1 MRQQST
7 DISRIN
13 VNAKKQNYLRCYDKM
28 NKRLY
33 YSMRMGKNPHA
44 SKLDLE
50 MLLRLF
56 RGLYINFTKK
66 GYFQEAFGD
75 YCVDA
80 GEIPGNLGSD
90 VEAQVFL
97 MLRKENLWPIDD
109 KCLKYSEEDLFDII
123 EFIYDNISKP
133 TDGLYHEYDTSW
145 HYNKFDQN
153 VGKEEFKQRINEF
166 LRDYGDGFELS
177 DKGEILVAIEPGL
190 NDLLNS
196 EYPNYDSENIINR
209 IDSAILKFRRYR
221 SSEDEKRD
229 AIRNLVDILEYLR
242 PELKKVITKNDESD
256 LFNIANSFGIRHHND
271 HQKTDYNKSVWFEWM
286 FYYYL
291 ATINAVLK
299 LIK

>member
-1 MRQQST
+1 MTNRQ
-7 DISRIN
+7 
-13 VNAKKQNYLRCYDKM
+13 
-28 NKRLY
+28 Y
-33 YSMRMGKNPHA
+33 YSMRTGKNPHA
-44 SKLDLE
+44 SKLDLK

-56 RGLYINFTKK
+56 RELYIDFTMR

-75 YCVDA
+75 YCVDG
-80 GEIPGNLGSD
+80 GEIPGNLGPN

-97 MLRKENLWPIDD
+97 LLRKEHLWPIPSQ
-109 KCLKYSEEDLFDII
+109 CLIYSEEDLFDII

-133 TDGLYHEYDTSW
+133 TDGFYHDYDTSW
-145 HYNKFDQN
+145 HYNKFDKN
-153 VGKEEFKQRINEF
+153 IGKEEFRQKINKF
-166 LRDYGDGFELS
+166 LRDYNDGFELS
-177 DKGEILVAIEPGL
+177 DKGEILVSIEPGL

-196 EYPNYDSENIINR
+196 EYSDYDPENIINR
-209 IDSAILKFRRYR
+209 IDLAILKFRRYK

-242 PELKKVITKNDESD
+242 PELKKVIKKNDESD

-271 HQKTDYNKSVWFEWM
+271 HQKKDYDKSVWFEWM

-299 LIK
+299 LIRNDNKNSCEELLK